1 MIRIENRVLRTQK
14 NFWNHCLFH
23 PTDAVEDA
31 WGRRILDRMAKDRAV
46 RSIRVY
52 AMLEDIVYIG
62 EEGEL
67 KYDFRLSDLRL
78 DYLVGL
84 GYDLVLAY
92 AGIPD
97 CLASSLDGRT
107 SNAKGGTRYKGKM
120 WNTAPPKDISLWEE
134 VCYEYTKHLVE
145 RYGEGM
151 LSRWRCH
158 CFNEPDEPSFFL
170 ANLTKEDVGERVDA
184 YFPMYE
190 AFVRGVRRA
199 TASIPVGGPALSDK
213 MEFLEGFLSR
223 VKASGVELNY
233 ISLHFYGTRPAYLNA
248 GERLSAVANANQQK
262 AKYEI
267 IKRCGFG
274 DTPIIADEW
283 GAATNG
289 FFNSEECKI
298 LMFRETEVN
307 SAYFVTLI
315 DELMRSEL
323 PVERLMI
330 CLSGQH
336 EMTED
341 FTGFR
346 NFFTLNFIAKPI
358 YNSYVL
364 TSRLYENLLSA
375 SHDNELVRVIPMRSD
390 GGRYAVALTYAS
402 EHFDEDIPER
412 AERVRFPE
420 DIVGRRVTVWCIDR
434 EHTNPY
440 RLYQKMGISTPSEE
454 QIRLLREEG
463 RLKPASEF
471 VATDTDV
478 EITMTANSVFLIT
491 VE

>member
-1 MIRIENRVLRTQK
+1 MIKLENTVLSRRK

-31 WGRRILDRMAKDRAV
+31 WGRRIIDRMAADGAV
-46 RSIRVY
+46 KSIRIY
-52 AMLEDIVYIG
+52 TMFEDIVYLG
-62 EEGEL
+62 EGGEV

-84 GYDLVLAY
+84 GYDLVLGY

-107 SNAKGGTRYKGKM
+107 SNAKGGTRYKGKL
-120 WNTAPPKDISLWEE
+120 WNTSPVRDLSLWEE
-134 VCYEYTKHLVE
+134 VCYEYTKHIVE
-145 RYGEGM
+145 RYGEKTVSG
-151 LSRWRCH
+151 WRCH

-170 ANLTKEDVGERVDA
+170 ANLAKEDVKERVDA

-199 TASIPVGGPALSDK
+199 TRCIPVGGPALSDK
-213 MEFLEGFLSR
+213 MEFLEGFLDKVR
-223 VKASGVELNY
+223 ESGVELNY

-248 GERLSAVANANQQK
+248 GERLSAVANAKQQK

-274 DTPIIADEW
+274 NTTIIADEW

-289 FFNSEECKI
+289 FFNSEECKV

-307 SAYFVTLI
+307 SAYFVSLI
-315 DELMRSEL
+315 DELIRSEL
-323 PVERLMI
+323 PIERLMI

-341 FTGFR
+341 FSGFR

-364 TSRLYENLLSA
+364 TSRLHENLLAA
-375 SHDNELVRVIPMRSD
+375 SCESKLVRVIPTRSD
-390 GGRYAVALTYAS
+390 EGSYAVVLTYAA
-402 EHFDEDIPER
+402 EHFDEDLPTLC
-412 AERVRFPE
+412 ERVRFPE
-420 DIVGRRVTVWCIDR
+420 EAVGRRVTVWCIDR

-440 RLYQKMGISTPSEE
+440 RLYQKMGTKNPSPEE
-454 QIRLLREEG
+454 IKLLREEG

-471 VATDTDV
+471 VAADTDV